1 MTPLR
6 RVIAILASIVV
17 VVGVVAYLGIDA
29 IVKSAVEKE
38 STDSLKL
45 STTLSSARL
54 SLLGGKVNLNELR
67 IASPKG
73 FSAPHMLEVGNIGL
87 GVRYSQLRQNPIH
100 VQSLTIDR
108 PKLVIEQSNGAL
120 NFKKAADGMPPSK
133 PSEKP
138 TKLVIDELKVENAQV
153 IIHPGLPGVRQEIA
167 VPIPSLTLKNVGSG
181 PGSQNGAAIKD
192 VAMVVISA
200 LAAHAAES
208 GALPAELKALLHLN
222 VGQVA
227 GQLGAE
233 AQKQIAAA
241 VPGELGKRLSNIAAD
256 PNAVAKD
263 PGSVLQGEVGGI
275 LGGKKN
281 DTAQPAPAGRASTP
295 PKR

>member
-6 RVIAILASIVV
+6 RVIAIVASLILVV
-17 VVGVVAYLGIDA
+17 AVVAYLGIDA
-29 IVKSAVEKE
+29 ILRSTVEKE

-54 SLLGGKVNLNELR
+54 SLFGGKVNLNQLR

-73 FSAPHMLEVGNIGL
+73 FSAPHMLEVGKIDL
-87 GVRYSQLRQNPIH
+87 AVRYSQLRQDPIH
-100 VQSLTIDR
+100 VQSLTLDR
-108 PKLVIEQSNGAL
+108 PKLVIEQSNGAV
-120 NFKKAADGMPPSK
+120 NFKKAADGMPPSR
-133 PSEKP
+133 PSQNP
-138 TKLVIDELKVENAQV
+138 IKLVIDELKMENAQV

-167 VPIPSLTLKNVGSG
+167 VPIPSIALKNVGSG
-181 PGSQNGAAIKD
+181 RGSQNGAAIKD
-192 VAMVVISA
+192 VAMIVIAS

-208 GALPAELKALLHLN
+208 GALPPELKAILHLN

-233 AQKQIAAA
+233 ASKQIAAA
-241 VPGELGKRLSNIAAD
+241 VPGELGKRLSNVAAD

-263 PGSVLQGEVGGI
+263 PGNVLQGEVGGI

-281 DTAQPAPAGRASTP
+281 DAAQPAASGRAGTRP
-295 PKR
+295 RH

>member
-6 RVIAILASIVV
+6 RVIAIVASLILVV
-17 VVGVVAYLGIDA
+17 AVVAYLGIDA
-29 IVKSAVEKE
+29 ILRSTVEKE

-54 SLLGGKVNLNELR
+54 SLFGGKVNLNQLR

-73 FSAPHMLEVGNIGL
+73 FSAPHMLEVGKIDL
-87 GVRYSQLRQNPIH
+87 AVRYSQLRQDPIH
-100 VQSLTIDR
+100 VQSLTLDR
-108 PKLVIEQSNGAL
+108 PKLVIEQSNGAV
-120 NFKKAADGMPPSK
+120 NFKKAADGMPPSR
-133 PSEKP
+133 PSQNP
-138 TKLVIDELKVENAQV
+138 IKLVIDELKMENAQV

-167 VPIPSLTLKNVGSG
+167 VPIPSIALKNVGSG
-181 PGSQNGAAIKD
+181 RGSQNGAAIKD
-192 VAMVVISA
+192 VAMIVIAS

-208 GALPAELKALLHLN
+208 GALPPELKAILHLN

-233 AQKQIAAA
+233 AKKQIAAA
-241 VPGELGKRLSNIAAD
+241 VPGELGKQLSNVAAD

-263 PGSVLQGEVGGI
+263 PGSLLQGEVGGI

-281 DTAQPAPAGRASTP
+281 DAAPPTSAGRASTP
-295 PKR
+295 PKH